1 MSKTTDIILSNPAN
15 RQAAQILSGIQQA
28 YDNTDYIGSERS
40 AITGLHQLLLSSV
53 DNLADRARSASTDLM
68 ETMLGIS
75 ILEFCDFNTKMGI
88 FMNRLMQININ
99 EKRIT
104 LNNLG
109 KDAMDYGLSDN
120 ITGKVL
126 RPSYAEG
133 MNYLNYV
140 QDVRAG
146 EPQGILSTQHDN
158 PVGIAQKTESPD
170 KFDYGNLYPDDLSS
184 GNGDFR
190 QTKKWR
196 WEANQNSILYKTK
209 RLFEDHKI
217 NTIISRFGT
226 QADSDSNHIYYNGSK
241 RTVYG
246 ESHGRNL
253 LKASAEQ
260 SGAQDQYMLNGYNN
274 PYCRVWT
281 HHYQY
286 NQFYKTIRPF
296 SHANLIIGKEV
307 PSEEDTL
314 TEFHKWKGF
323 EYGRESGDNDKGYG
337 WKNGDAGWDKSV
349 LSLNKG
355 GDGIVK
361 ITPKYVNSRETNI
374 HTKECMFSIE
384 NLAWKGYDP
393 YSFEKALSWEQR
405 GPLGGR
411 IMWFPPYG
419 ITFNETTNVNWSANT
434 FIGRGEDVFTYVN
447 TMRTGTLS
455 FLMVVDHPSVIDYAS
470 WYDDD
475 GTDPYEDTD
484 LMRFFAGCDSL
495 DPDDPRS
502 IMSRVRPT
510 PLTDEYLAEYADDPG
525 PVKENVPPPPKPDPV
540 IPKETKTVSFYA
552 FYPNNYSGYYD
563 KDKDFAIAY
572 LIAGAGC
579 QKNGETDMTTMVGS
593 DGMMHDFT
601 FANLNDEFF
610 SNYTNPG
617 YETTGAPVSDLNEGM
632 PLEPQEMMRL
642 LDEKK
647 NFIYGTAKPYANIPK
662 TDKKRWY
669 YRVDGLYKSAGH
681 NDERNTYGQKIPDLD
696 GNLTITPKNTN
707 YCDTESFYLN
717 SDVNS
722 WPENFRSDADENNLY
737 CSLVDI
743 AQVVAQIRNY
753 GKVVDF
759 CKNRSQ
765 DGRNGGELAEKVKE
779 IFDNYKL
786 VRADFVGYSNSHG
799 WNEKTV
805 TNDGR
810 NDNLATSRGRTI
822 KEWLIQ
828 NEIIDSTL
836 PGDVKWVKPVEV
848 KGFDHSSKEAKLWR
862 SAKITLTFETD
873 EEKELAKLK
882 QAEPEEENTVKFVKY
897 TGYTPIER
905 DGKIVYKGEDGKIWI
920 EQEKEGGGHE
930 LVREDAGQLVGISSN
945 MRGAT
950 QKYGLGMKSGAPFDS
965 KGNVNA
971 FGDLLM
977 NAEERKYGAR
987 RDPIVDGD
995 KNVYRYDQE
1004 YYFFRALKKKDPLV
1018 FSKLMDKIKYFDP
1031 AFHSMTPE
1039 GFNARLTFLHQCT
1052 RQGNTI
1058 TMSDFGGKTANNLA
1072 FGRPPYCVLRI
1083 GDFYNQMIVIDNI
1096 SIDYNVS
1103 NGIQWDMNTEGIGM
1117 QPLLAQ
1123 INISFKFIGGGDIA
1137 GPIRRL
1143 QNAMSFNYYA
1153 NTRFYDNRADRVSYL
1168 SDNNWKEIG
1177 GAGNHEVDINS
1188 QENYAY
1194 RTETF
1199 KKVNK

>member
-1 MSKTTDIILSNPAN
+1 MSKVTDIILSNPAN
-15 RQAAQILSGIQQA
+15 RQAAQILSGVQQA
-28 YDNTDYIGSERS
+28 YDNADLIGSERS
-40 AITGLHQLLLSSV
+40 AITGLHQLMLTGV
-53 DNLADRARSASTDLM
+53 DNLAQRAKSASTDLM
-68 ETMLGIS
+68 ETLLGIS

-109 KDAMDYGLSDN
+109 RDAVDYGISDN
-120 ITGKVL
+120 ITGNIL
-126 RPSYAEG
+126 RPTYAEEI
-133 MNYLNYV
+133 NYLNFV
-140 QDVRAG
+140 DDVHKG
-146 EPQGILSTQHDN
+146 EPYGVLSTQKD
-158 PVGIAQKTESPD
+158 PRISIAQKTESPD
-170 KFDYGNLYPDDLSS
+170 KFDYGNLYPDDLST
-184 GNGDFR
+184 GAGPDFPER
-190 QTKKWR
+190 KKWR
-196 WEANQNSILYKTK
+196 WESNQNSILYKTK
-209 RLFEDHKI
+209 RLFEDKKI

-226 QADSDSNHIYYNGSK
+226 QADGGSNHIYYNGSK

-253 LKASAEQ
+253 LKADAEH
-260 SGAQDQYMLNGYNN
+260 SGAQDQYTLNGYNN

-286 NQFYKTIRPF
+286 NKFYKTIRPF
-296 SHANLIIGKEV
+296 SQVDYVAGREI
-307 PSEEDTL
+307 PSEDDTL
-314 TEFHKWKGF
+314 TRFHKWKDF
-323 EYGRESGDNDKGYG
+323 EYDRERGDKDKGYG

-349 LSLNKG
+349 LNLSKG

-447 TMRTGTLS
+447 TMRSGTLS
-455 FLMVVDHPSVIDYAS
+455 FLMVVDHPSVIDYIS

-475 GTDPYEDTD
+475 SNDPYEDTD

-495 DPDDPRS
+495 DPKDPRS
-502 IMSRVRPT
+502 IMSRVKPT
-510 PLTDEYLAEYADDPG
+510 PLTDEYLAQYADNPA
-525 PVKENVPPPPKPDPV
+525 PIQENPAPPKKPDPI

-681 NDERNTYGQKIPDLD
+681 NDERNTYGQKIPDLY

-805 TNDGR
+805 TNEGR
-810 NDNLATSRGRTI
+810 NDNLATARGRTI

-836 PGDVKWVKPVEV
+836 PGDVKWVKSVEV

-873 EEKELAKLK
+873 VEKKLAELK
-882 QAEPEEENTVKFVKY
+882 QAQEEEENNTKFEKY
-897 TGYTPIER
+897 TKFTPIER
-905 DGKIVYKGEDGKIWI
+905 DGKTVYQGLDGKIWI
-920 EQEKEGGGHE
+920 EVEKEGGGHE
-930 LVREDAGQLVGISSN
+930 LVREDAGQLIGVSDD
-945 MRGAT
+945 MRGST
-950 QKYGLGMKSGAPFDS
+950 QYFGMGKDSYDVETNLRMDAEELKYGS
-965 KGNVNA
+965 
-971 FGDLLM
+971 
-977 NAEERKYGAR
+977 R
-987 RDPIVDGD
+987 RNPQVDGD

-1018 FSKLMDKIKYFDP
+1018 FNKLMDKIKYFDP

-1039 GFNARLTFLHQCT
+1039 GFNARLTFLNQCT

-1058 TMSDFGGKTANNLA
+1058 TMSDYKGKTANNLA
-1072 FGRPPYCVLRI
+1072 FGRPPFCVLRI

-1103 NGIQWDMNTEGIGM
+1103 NGITWDMNTEGIGM

-1123 INISFKFIGGGDIA
+1123 VNISFKFIGGGDIA

-1153 NTRFYDNRADRVSYL
+1153 NTRFYDNRADRVVYK

-1177 GAGNHEVDINS
+1177 GAGNHEVDLES
-1188 QENYAY
+1188 PQNYAY
-1194 RTETF
+1194 VTETYTKN
-1199 KKVNK
+1199 KKK